1 MIQELTELIRTA
13 NALIDP
19 EDSIS
24 YLQKKDIVN
33 KLRGSNPKCFIQ
45 IKGMGQDTSDYYLP
59 ICNRS
64 AIEDPKVINV
74 SLQAVQKMIDN
85 NSGKYDINVLNK
97 TLNSLQHKHNILSKA
112 IPKPAKMA
120 SKKAQV
126 TKMFKNIKNHL
137 DTFKV
142 KSGK

>member
-24 YLQKKDIVN
+24 YLQKKDIVD
-33 KLRGSNPKCFIQ
+33 KLRGSHPKCFMQ
-45 IKGMGQDTSDYYLP
+45 IKGMGRDTSDYFLP
-59 ICNRS
+59 MCNRS
-64 AIEDPKVINV
+64 GIETPDVINV
-74 SLQAVQKMIDN
+74 SLKAVQKMIDN
-85 NSGKYDINVLNK
+85 DSGKYDVNVLNT
-97 TLNSLQHKHNILSKA
+97 TLNKLQHKHNTLSKA
-112 IPKPAKMA
+112 VPKPAGAA
-120 SKKAQV
+120 SKKAQI

-142 KSGK
+142 RPGK